1 MNHQPDAPHS
11 TEIFAVLKQRIVAWD
26 YPPDYRLTEE
36 ELCAEFGVSRSP
48 IREVLRMLEKDGL
61 VEKVPYRGCRVRQPD
76 LERINEYYDVR
87 KVLELFAVQRLAE
100 EGMPR
105 STWEALY
112 ATWEALLQ
120 INSDAAFAEL
130 DAPRL
135 DEQFHET
142 LAAATG
148 NQTLHTFVQ
157 MANARLHFVRVADIT
172 SLERLHETCHEHLE
186 ILRHI
191 ANGNPEVACAAMS
204 RNIEAGRKSVRPA
217 LKEALLRGYFKD
229 T

>member
-11 TEIFAVLKQRIVAWD
+11 TEIFAVLKERIVAWD

-36 ELCAEFGVSRSP
+36 ELCHEFGVSRSP

-76 LERINEYYDVR
+76 LERINEFYDVR
-87 KVLELFAVQRLAE
+87 QVLEVFAVTQLAQK
-100 EGMPR
+100 GMP
-105 STWEALY
+105 SSVWDDLH
-112 ATWEALLQ
+112 ATWHALL
-120 INSDAAFAEL
+120 SVHTDAAFAEL
-130 DAPRL
+130 DAARL
-135 DEQFHET
+135 DEQFHEA

-148 NQTLHTFVQ
+148 NQTLHTFIQ

-172 SLERLHETCHEHLE
+172 SLERLHQTCHEHLA
-186 ILRHI
+186 ILQHI
-191 ANGNPEVACAAMS
+191 ANRDPQAASAAMTH
-204 RNIEAGRKSVRPA
+204 NIEAGRKTVRPA
-217 LKEALLRGYFKD
+217 LKEALMRGYLKD